1 MSEKVTTFLIL
12 NGESVFK
19 TYYLGVQ
26 FSLSVLSDSL
36 WTRGL
41 QHARL
46 PCPLPTP
53 GACSDLCPSSRWC
66 HPTISSSVVPF
77 SSCLQ
82 SFPVSGSFQMSQLFA
97 SGGQAKL
104 LEFQLQHQSFQ
115 WYTGLIS
122 LRIDWLDLLA
132 VQGLAVQ
139 YSGVFSPLNDC
150 QKTGVYKNLLF
161 KKLIFT
167 YLIVRNILAYKNI
180 PMRIIS
186 MGLSLL
192 KI

>member
-186 MGLSLL
+186 MGLVC
-192 KI
+192 